1 VPGTGDQSDDIQFA
15 KWIVGVEDEAAQVGT
30 VVVGGLEAP
39 LALIHE
45 RLAEMSSESDLEE
58 NRQARPVR
66 LAESSADLRFDLT
79 DSLGIP
85 LIVPGVDRACGGLVH
100 GRHRSSCSSVA

>member
-1 VPGTGDQSDDIQFA
+1 VPGTGDQFDDIQFA

-45 RLAEMSSESDLEE
+45 RLAEMSS
-58 NRQARPVR
+58 
-66 LAESSADLRFDLT
+66 
-79 DSLGIP
+79 
-85 LIVPGVDRACGGLVH
+85 
-100 GRHRSSCSSVA
+100 